1 MLATRHSLPQIPFI
15 PGIHSESEAQ
25 TIIPAQ
31 SSCTRTNILER
42 PVTIPLPPA
51 DPHPNHVIVE
61 RHIVEK
67 PEAPTTDID
76 EIKNDAL
83 RAYRRKQA
91 ELEEQQE
98 QQSKHPLLIIK
109 EQVEAT
115 NARGYLPYISLEA
128 AYAGYMM
135 WQRLE
140 EEEELEEWWERREH
154 EAAMRLRQ
162 QEKYR
167 PAIREVEIQ
176 QASEERPTSQ
186 RSYSSLRCWH
196 EDEDDLD
203 DGWW

>member
-1 MLATRHSLPQIPFI
+1 MLATRHTSQQAPFV
-15 PGIHSESEAQ
+15 PGIHSGAQ

-61 RHIVEK
+61 RPIVEK

-91 ELEEQQE
+91 ELEARQE
-98 QQSKHPLLIIK
+98 QQDKHPLLIIK
-109 EQVEAT
+109 EQVQAS
-115 NARGYLPYISLEA
+115 NARGYLPYISLDD

-140 EEEELEEWWERREH
+140 EEEEMEEWWSRKEH
-154 EAAMRLRQ
+154 EAEMRLRQ

-167 PAIREVEIQ
+167 ASIREVEIQ
-176 QASEERPTSQ
+176 ASERPTSQ
-186 RSYSSLRCWH
+186 RSYLPLRCWH